1 MQQAEEVKNSRI
13 VEVGGARLP
22 NPLRA
27 QWTRVPSLPFL
38 EEAHILPGNNQD
50 RAPGAGGWLPGILL
64 CGYSNYIFIYFLNV
78 PKLVS

>member
-13 VEVGGARLP
+13 DEVGGARLP

-50 RAPGAGGWLPGILL
+50 
-64 CGYSNYIFIYFLNV
+64 
-78 PKLVS
+78 